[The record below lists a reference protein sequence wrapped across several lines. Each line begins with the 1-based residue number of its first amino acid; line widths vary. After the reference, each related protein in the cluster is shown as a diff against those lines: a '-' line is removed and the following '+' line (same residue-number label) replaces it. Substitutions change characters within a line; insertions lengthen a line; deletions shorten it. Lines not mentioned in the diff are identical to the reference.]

1 MFLAAPQPLQP
12 LWKFLRP
19 QHIGV
24 NQFAAYPVAGKD
36 FVHKPSMAHPP
47 KIFNT
52 AKCSLLFFWKKSKA
66 TIIGKLA
73 FASLDIEEK
82 CAQFESQSR
91 GISMI
96 PRQLKTCD
104 IINSG

>member
-1 MFLAAPQPLQP
+1 MFPQP
-12 LWKFLRP
+12 
-19 QHIGV
+19 QHMGV
-24 NQFAAYPVAGKD
+24 GQFSGHSVAGEGY
-36 FVHKPSMAHPP
+36 VHQPSMPHPP
-47 KIFNT
+47 NPCNT